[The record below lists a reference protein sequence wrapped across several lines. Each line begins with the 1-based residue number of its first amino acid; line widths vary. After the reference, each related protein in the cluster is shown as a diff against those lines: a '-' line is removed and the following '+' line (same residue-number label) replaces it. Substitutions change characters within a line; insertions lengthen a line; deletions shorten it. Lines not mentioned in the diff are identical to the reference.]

1 MSNVVALAFEGQE
14 TAKGMLN
21 DILKLEEQGK
31 IEVLDAVIASRG
43 VGKSVDIKQ
52 TQSAKGKYAKRGTG
66 IGFLAGLLLGGPIL
80 GAAGGAAVGAI
91 TGSMKDVGIEDDF
104 IEQIAAGLGAN
115 TSAIFLMT
123 QNADMEA
130 VEKYLKPFKA
140 RVLTTTLPAEGEAK
154 LQKLLSEE
162 QFDSKL

>member
-1 MSNVVALAFEGQE
+1 MSNVVALAFEGEE
-14 TAKGMLN
+14 TAKGMLK
-21 DILKLEEQGK
+21 DVLKLEEQGK
-31 IEVLDAVIASRG
+31 IEVLDAVVVSRG
-43 VGKSVDIKQ
+43 VGKHVNIKQ

-91 TGSMKDVGIEDDF
+91 TGSMKDVGINDAF
-104 IEQIAAGLGAN
+104 IEQISAGLGQN

-130 VEKYLKPFKA
+130 VESYLKPFKA
-140 RVLTTTLPAEGEAK
+140 HVLSTTLPTGEEAK
-154 LQKLLSEE
+154 LKKLLSEE

>member
-1 MSNVVALAFEGQE
+1 MSNVIALAFEGEE

-21 DILKLEEQGK
+21 DVLKMEEQGK
-31 IEVLDAVIASRG
+31 IEVLDAVVASRG
-43 VGKSVDIKQ
+43 VGKNVNIEQ

-80 GAAGGAAVGAI
+80 GAAGGAAIGAI
-91 TGSMKDVGIEDDF
+91 SGSMKDVGIEDNF
-104 IEQIAAGLGAN
+104 IEQISAGLGQN
-115 TSAIFLMT
+115 SSAIFLMT

-140 RVLTTTLPAEGEAK
+140 RVLSTTLPAEGEAQLVK
-154 LQKLLSEE
+154 MLSEE

>member
-1 MSNVVALAFEGQE
+1 MSNVVALAFEGKE

-43 VGKSVDIKQ
+43 VAKKVDITQ
-52 TQSAKGKYAKRGTG
+52 TKSAKGKYAKRGTG
-66 IGFLAGLLLGGPIL
+66 IGFLAGLLLGGPVL

-104 IEQIAAGLGAN
+104 IEKIAAGLGPN
-115 TSAIFLMT
+115 SSAIFMMT

-140 RVLTTTLPAEGEAK
+140 RVLTTTLDSEVEAK
-154 LQKLLSEE
+154 ITKLLSEE
-162 QFDSKL
+162 KFN

>member
-1 MSNVVALAFEGQE
+1 MSNITALAFDGEQ

-31 IEVLDAVIASRG
+31 IEVLDAVVASRG
-43 VGKSVDIKQ
+43 VGKNVNIEQ
-52 TQSAKGKYAKRGTG
+52 TKSLKGKYAKRGTG

-91 TGSMKDVGIEDDF
+91 SGSMKDIGIEDDF
-104 IEQIAAGLGAN
+104 IEKISAGLGAN

-140 RVLTTTLPAEGEAK
+140 RVLSTTLPAEGEAK
-154 LQKLLSEE
+154 LKNLLSKEE
-162 QFDSKL
+162 FDSKL